1 MELKLISSVEHPG
14 EYNNSV
20 DLSGD
25 LKGLSRAAKIGQY
38 GDYESNSSGS
48 TVSKFMSWS
57 ALNGATQNEG
67 RTLTAIYSK

>member
-1 MELKLISSVEHPG
+1 MELKLISSVEHLG

-38 GDYESNSSGS
+38 GDYESN
-48 TVSKFMSWS
+48 
-57 ALNGATQNEG
+57 
-67 RTLTAIYSK
+67 